1 MAEQRTIAAALIVR
15 CVAET
20 TSEAGETAAQRQRRA
35 FHVQAPVAG
44 PQGPPPARRPP
55 PRARPPAPPSLLA
68 ATVFGTLGGAPA
80 LAAPVSIDV
89 GTAQPVVVD
98 DSQPIRIALFIEIG
112 TNSAVQATV
121 TGAKAEAAKHNIQVD
136 VFDARFDIARQVN
149 QMQNALNGRYNA
161 WIVAA
166 IEGQQ
171 VCNMAAVEAPKHN
184 VVVAVVTMSICGHSV
199 NEADRMWS
207 PGTLTY
213 VGGNEAPSAFEAV
226 MLQALKDRPGPLKV
240 GLLTGQPLHPI
251 TKAFDKAVAD
261 IRKQHPE
268 FEVAATYRTDYS
280 PEMNQQK
287 TQAMLLS
294 HPDVNTIIGVY
305 TNMSKGVVPA
315 LEAAGKLGQVNV
327 YENGGTS
334 WSVEALQKG
343 WIKATTG
350 YYRASAAAT
359 AVRAIADAWAGKPV
373 ARAIMNDGHPL
384 LADQGAGKVAVIT
397 SANVAEYTP
406 QSP

>member
-1 MAEQRTIAAALIVR
+1 MKVVDMKMTRILRGSLAKAALGLTMIS
-15 CVAET
+15 A
-20 TSEAGETAAQRQRRA
+20 
-35 FHVQAPVAG
+35 
-44 PQGPPPARRPP
+44 
-55 PRARPPAPPSLLA
+55 
-68 ATVFGTLGGAPA
+68 APA
-80 LAAPVSIDV
+80 FASTINLDV
-89 GTAQPVVVD
+89 GTSQPVVID
-98 DSQPIRIALFIEIG
+98 NSQPIKIALFIEIG

-121 TGAKAEAAKHNIQVD
+121 GGARSEAAKHNIKVD

-149 QMQNALNGRYNA
+149 QMQNALNGGYNA

-184 VVVAVVTMSICGHSV
+184 IVVAVVTMSICGHSV
-199 NEADRMWS
+199 NEGDKMWS

-226 MLQALKDRPGPLKV
+226 MLQAIKDRPGPLKV

-261 IRKQHPE
+261 VRKQHPE

-294 HPDVNTIIGVY
+294 HPEVNTIVGVY

-315 LEAAGKLGQVNV
+315 LEAAGRLGQVNV
-327 YENGGTS
+327 YENGGTT

-350 YYRASAAAT
+350 YYRASAAAAAA
-359 AVRAIADAWAGKPV
+359 AVQAIVDVWAGKPV
-373 ARAIMNDGHPL
+373 PRAIMNDGHKL
-384 LADQGAGKVAVIT
+384 LPDQPAGKVAVIT
-397 SANVAEYTP
+397 TANLAEYTP